1 MLDIDIDSLIPH
13 RKKIKIIN
21 HVIDIQE
28 NSAMSAAM
36 VGPDWPLSDGK
47 TVDALVLIEGIA
59 QTAAIVEGYKR
70 KQRGASA
77 VKGWLVGIKNAAFY
91 EEKIPLNTHLVILL
105 ENKDA
110 FDNYGVVEGTVKTG
124 EKILATAV
132 LQAVRLNDNDQ

>member
-1 MLDIDIDSLIPH
+1 M
-13 RKKIKIIN
+13 
-21 HVIDIQE
+21 
-28 NSAMSAAM
+28 
-36 VGPDWPLSDGK
+36 
-47 TVDALVLIEGIA
+47 LIEGIA

-70 KQRGASA
+70 KQCGVSA
-77 VKGWLVGIKNAAFY
+77 PSRAGWSVSKNAAFY

-110 FDNYGVVEGTVKTG
+110 FDNYGVVEGTAKTG

>member
-28 NSAMSAAM
+28 NSAVSAAM
-36 VGPDWPLSDGK
+36 VGPDWPLSDGN

-70 KQRGASA
+70 KQRGAGA
-77 VKGWLVGIKNAAFY
+77 VKGWLVGIKSAEFSTDTLAV
-91 EEKIPLNTHLVILL
+91 NTPI
-105 ENKDA
+105 
-110 FDNYGVVEGTVKTG
+110 TVR
-124 EKILATAV
+124 V
-132 LQAVRLNDNDQ
+132 DSVR